1 MSQENGKYADPEVR
15 PRVTRRRFSA
25 EYKRRM
31 VEEAAQCR
39 HGELGALLRRE
50 GLYHSQLSTWRKQRA
65 AGTLADRQR
74 GPKANPNRAKVKQLE
89 EENAKLRRKLEQ
101 AEAIIAAQKKLA
113 RLLETLKEGEQP

>member
-25 EYKRRM
+25 EYKHRI
-31 VEEAAQCR
+31 VEEADQCR

-50 GLYHSQLSTWRKQRA
+50 GLYHSQLSTWRRQRA
-65 AGTLADRQR
+65 AGTLADKPS

-89 EENAKLRRKLEQ
+89 AENAKLRRKLEQ

-113 RLLETLKEGEQP
+113 RLLETLKADEQP